1 MAYIDTNIKRQLLV
15 FFNNLRDDRDAEAA
29 QVFIDAL
36 TPKKPGR
43 KVGWRKKVV
52 LQPNKVLTPPL

>member
-1 MAYIDTNIKRQLLV
+1 MAYIDTQLKKRIISYLE
-15 FFNNLRDDRDAEAA
+15 NLTEGDVEDAKSILSE
-29 QVFIDAL
+29 L